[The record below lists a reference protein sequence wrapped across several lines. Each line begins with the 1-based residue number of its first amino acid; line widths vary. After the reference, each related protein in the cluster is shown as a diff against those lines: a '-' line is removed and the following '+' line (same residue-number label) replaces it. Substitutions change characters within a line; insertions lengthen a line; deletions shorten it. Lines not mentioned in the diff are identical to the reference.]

1 MDFTGFI
8 MLGRLAFA
16 LTFLTIFARLTNI
29 DDALGVLRDP
39 DLRRR
44 NESII
49 DNRIHSAFVFN
60 RI

>member
-1 MDFTGFI
+1 